1 MKIEYHDAKN
11 MLEEVE
17 ALVMKMIPLP
27 VSCNDHHHLET
38 LIVLLL
44 IDDGGLMKTL
54 MDVVEEE

>member
-1 MKIEYHDAKN
+1 

>member
-1 MKIEYHDAKN
+1 MTIEYHDEKN

-17 ALVMKMIPLP
+17 ASVMKTIALP
-27 VSCNDHHHLET
+27 VSCNDHHHLGIS
-38 LIVLLL
+38 IVLLL